1 MLILSNNGGK
11 VIMEKKEIK
20 RLYSGRWAILFAGI
34 VSIFSMITSEYGDN
48 SFRWSLVFLIVSITI
63 FMFEVTT
70 SIANFLSN
78 K

>member
-1 MLILSNNGGK
+1 
-11 VIMEKKEIK
+11 MEKKEIK
-20 RLYSGRWAILFAGI
+20 RLYNGRWAILFAGI

-48 SFRWSLVFLIVSITI
+48 AFRWSFVFLIVGITI

-70 SIANFLSN
+70 FIAYFLSN